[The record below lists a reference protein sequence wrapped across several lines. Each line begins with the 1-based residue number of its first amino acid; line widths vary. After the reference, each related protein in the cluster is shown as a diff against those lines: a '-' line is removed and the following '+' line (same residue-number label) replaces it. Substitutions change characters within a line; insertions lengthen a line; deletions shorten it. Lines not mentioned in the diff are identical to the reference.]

1 MGKTEKV
8 REILRNIGIE
18 MFDVFMEDET
28 KKQKE
33 IEKYNKQ
40 IDELDIEVY
49 LRSE

>member
-18 MFDVFMEDET
+18 IFDVFMTDEA

-33 IEKYNKQ
+33 IEKYNKR
-40 IDELDIEVY
+40 IDELDIEIT
-49 LRSE
+49 LGE